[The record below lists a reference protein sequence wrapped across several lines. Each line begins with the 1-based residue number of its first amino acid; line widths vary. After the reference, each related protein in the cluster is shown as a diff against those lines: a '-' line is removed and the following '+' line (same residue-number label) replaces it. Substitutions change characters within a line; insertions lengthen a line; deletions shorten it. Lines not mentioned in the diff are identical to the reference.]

1 MVKLVLQIRITTL
14 LSSAGTYPVSPGFS
28 VLSSSRYCGPSVLS
42 ILSDYLWNNRWGLSL
57 SRALGLIYRKCLK
70 SPVVGNH
77 SFLSCLQVSAAALL
91 KKYHSMRAEEQ
102 GWRSGES
109 ARLPPLSPG
118 FHSRKLVSHVGW
130 FSSLLREF
138 YSGSSGFSSSTKTN
152 ILSSNLTWKGGK
164 EEPPSVMLTAKSYLC
179 YDVS

>member
-1 MVKLVLQIRITTL
+1 M
-14 LSSAGTYPVSPGFS
+14 
-28 VLSSSRYCGPSVLS
+28 
-42 ILSDYLWNNRWGLSL
+42 
-57 SRALGLIYRKCLK
+57 K

-91 KKYHSMRAEEQ
+91 KKYHSMRAEER

-109 ARLPPLSPG
+109 ARLPPLSLG
-118 FHSRKLVSHVGW
+118 IDSSVACGLTLLLVLVLAPRV
-130 FSSLLREF
+130 LLWVLRF
-138 YSGSSGFSSSTKTN
+138 FISYF
-152 ILSSNLTWKGGK
+152 LSILTWKGGK